1 MQKKWRVRWP
11 LRPDRLVERLERSR
25 FLVRFFGGI
34 FVEIFGT
41 PKSWVEM
48 IQLFFLTKIC
58 CRWVASSTNW
68 MCLDGVGKNDDFC

>member
-1 MQKKWRVRWP
+1 M
-11 LRPDRLVERLERSR
+11 
-25 FLVRFFGGI
+25 RFFGGI